1 MPATYSHKARP
12 LHPLHPVRK
21 RTYQAQEI
29 AGVMVDARIVEQY
42 LEAAFYIQGI
52 PCSWNLVET
61 GAMVASGKMQPTSM
75 TKDPAFCEA
84 CLERYTAERNNLI
97 RYNGK
102 KGLDPA
108 GKPITR
114 GEEQMN
120 NTPRTASDFIDELEG
135 IYRASRA
142 IYNRLQE
149 KVDNARAAMNAA
161 HKAFNESTGANRQ
174 IAEARYTIAKDAL
187 KNAEDAF
194 RKDVYELGKSHD
206 AKVAELRQRFNDH
219 LNEHYSASPDKL
231 DAATMQLLNA
241 GICTPVEL
249 ARLAERHKDNPT
261 MLRIVAGYADKIADN
276 RNQSHENY
284 MTCRSIAMMAS
295 RVKDGSREMN
305 VFDSA
310 VTSLRYGIQNDPA
323 TANRMHEYISGWFD
337 DYREQMDNLPNIPV
351 DLAPDTGGDDRGE

>member
-1 MPATYSHKARP
+1 MPATYSHKARQ
-12 LHPLHPVRK
+12 PVPIHTIKHTPAPVQAPRK
-21 RTYQAQEI
+21 YEVLGMEVDYETYRKYNYDQLYTI
-29 AGVMVDARIVEQY
+29 DGDI
-42 LEAAFYIQGI
+42 LKDI
-52 PCSWNLVET
+52 PCNLWT
-61 GAMVASGKMQPTSM
+61 
-75 TKDPAFCEA
+75 
-84 CLERYTAERNNLI
+84 LERYATEEHAKDYPIEAANARKILDQI
-97 RYNGK
+97 REEITTITGK
-102 KGLDPA
+102 DEINMK
-108 GKPITR
+108 
-114 GEEQMN
+114 
-120 NTPRTASDFIDELEG
+120 TPRTASDFIDEMEG
-135 IYRASRA
+135 IYRTSRA

-194 RKDVYELGKSHD
+194 RKDVYELGNSHD
-206 AKVAELRQRFNDH
+206 AKVAELRQRFDDH

-351 DLAPDTGGDDRGE
+351 DLAPDAGGDDRGE